1 MVINGLCQFEY
12 EDITM
17 LIVLIHISNVH
28 VMDVS
33 HLLQVELGVVS
44 LGLNNTLICD
54 RSTLRP

>member
-17 LIVLIHISNVH
+17 LIVLIQISNVH
-28 VMDVS
+28 VMDVI
-33 HLLQVELGVVS
+33 HLFQVELDVVS

-54 RSTLRP
+54 QS